1 MLRIRF
7 GMADLG
13 MVIVG
18 EAPVIE
24 IPASLEAL
32 HVPPRSVFMERWRAH
47 ALRHIPPS
55 ARAIVDLVRLYPD
68 GIPDQV
74 IPNDCTLP
82 GEGAVWQAM
91 RAYYDAC
98 LKGDV
103 WHRVQARKATAA
115 AEFADNLAAGGLKAA
130 MNALGPAIRFDGE
143 TLEIED
149 GRPDRQVTLTG
160 KGIRLS
166 PSVFWQRPA
175 FAEQGFDDRPVL
187 VYPVDT
193 TPGIPEQPNTDPLVG
208 LLGRTR
214 ADVLRAVVGG
224 AGTGEIARRLGVS
237 PASVSEH
244 ATALR
249 DAGLV
254 ATRRDGKRVRHM
266 PTELGR
272 RLLGPQKVA

>member
-13 MVIVG
+13 KVIVG

-32 HVPPRSVFMERWRAH
+32 HVRPRSIFVERWRDN
-47 ALRHIPPS
+47 ALKRIPPQ
-55 ARAIVDLVRLYPD
+55 ARAIVDLVRLHP
-68 GIPDQV
+68 GGVPNEV
-74 IPNDCTLP
+74 IPNDCVLP
-82 GEGAVWQAM
+82 GEGPLWQGM
-91 RAYYDAC
+91 RAYFAAC
-98 LKGDV
+98 LQGDT
-103 WHRVQARKATAA
+103 WHRVQARKASAA
-115 AEFADNLAAGGLKAA
+115 AEFADDLAAGGLK
-130 MNALGPAIRFDGE
+130 NALNRLGPGIRFDGE
-143 TLEIED
+143 ILEVE
-149 GRPDRQVTLTG
+149 GVPDREVTLTG
-160 KGIRLS
+160 KGLRLS

-187 VYPVDT
+187 VYPVDS
-193 TPGIPEQPNTDPLVG
+193 TPGLPEPPASDPLVG

-214 ADVLRAVVGG
+214 AEVLRAVVGG
-224 AGTGEIARRLGVS
+224 AGTGEVARRLGVS
-237 PASVSEH
+237 AASVSEH